1 MILNKLMK
9 LSDLAIHLEYDDLRS
24 VVKWC
29 KKQNILILYEGKG
42 KFVSSEMVAL
52 VFENQFKKFSERHYK
67 NPDQIM
73 DAYHADDK
81 ATMSEAMQAPITSK
95 VKKQFREKKERSK
108 TAMDFLNQLK
118 QA

>member
-1 MILNKLMK
+1 MN
-9 LSDLAIHLEYDDLRS
+9 LSELADLLEYDDQRS

-29 KKQNILILYEGKG
+29 KKNKILILHVGKA
-42 KFVSSEMVAL
+42 KYVSSQMIDQY
-52 VFENQFKKFSERHYK
+52 FENKLKGFAEKHYD
-67 NPDQIM
+67 NPDKIM

-81 ATMSEAMQAPITSK
+81 ATLSEAMEAPITPK
-95 VKKQFREKKERSK
+95 VKKQFRTKKERSK